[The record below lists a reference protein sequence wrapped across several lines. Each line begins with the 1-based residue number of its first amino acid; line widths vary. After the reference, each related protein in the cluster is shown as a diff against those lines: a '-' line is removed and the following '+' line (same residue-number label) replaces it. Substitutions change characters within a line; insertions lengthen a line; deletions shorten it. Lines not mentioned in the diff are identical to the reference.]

1 MNQEQTE
8 VLKRVAKYLDDM
20 EHRGDYD
27 AKNLKYQL
35 KAAFKYDLPD
45 GLSLEAKRL
54 LREMNEN
61 YGLGIG

>member
-1 MNQEQTE
+1 MNHEQTE
-8 VLKRVAKYLDDM
+8 VVKRVVKYLDDM

-45 GLSLEAKRL
+45 GLSHEAKML
-54 LREMNEN
+54 LKEMNEN